1 MQRGEEDN
9 KGEVTDNKR
18 MKNVQIELTKEVRK
32 ARTDLL
38 CVVTLTTE
46 NPKVLSSGRPT
57 QTPAYFRAE
66 AVERPAASVATA
78 AAAAAAPALECV

>member
-46 NPKVLSSGRPT
+46 IGR
-57 QTPAYFRAE
+57 AH
-66 AVERPAASVATA
+66 V
-78 AAAAAAPALECV
+78 